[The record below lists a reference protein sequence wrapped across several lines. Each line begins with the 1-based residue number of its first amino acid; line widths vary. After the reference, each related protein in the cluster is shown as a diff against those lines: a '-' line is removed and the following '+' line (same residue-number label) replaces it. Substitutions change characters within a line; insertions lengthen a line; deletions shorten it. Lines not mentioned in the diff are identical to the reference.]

1 MHSFFYQFVSISG
14 GARNK
19 SFSRGT
25 GSLSSGVPGKW
36 VVFFPVPGKWVVLF
50 FRYLENVL
58 FSVPGK
64 WVALFWTLLGRT
76 KNIKFFRFWGG
87 EILLFF

>member
-1 MHSFFYQFVSISG
+1 MQLVRAVTPKTLLGVEVLPEHAQVCV
-14 GARNK
+14 
-19 SFSRGT
+19 
-25 GSLSSGVPGKW
+25 VPGKW